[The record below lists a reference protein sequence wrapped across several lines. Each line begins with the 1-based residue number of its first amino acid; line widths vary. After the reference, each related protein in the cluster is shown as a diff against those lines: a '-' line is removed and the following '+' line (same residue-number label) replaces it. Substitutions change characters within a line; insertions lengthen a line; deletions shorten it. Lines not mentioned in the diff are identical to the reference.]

1 MSYIVIHKHTNVEKH
16 ASLLRILYITN
27 PYFFYNSGPQ
37 INKGLHYRL
46 SSFLCSKRSFL
57 NLFHTNLMMYA
68 PKRCLI

>member
-27 PYFFYNSGPQ
+27 PHFFIILAPKSIRDCIIVCHRFYAA
-37 INKGLHYRL
+37 KE
-46 SSFLCSKRSFL
+46 SFL